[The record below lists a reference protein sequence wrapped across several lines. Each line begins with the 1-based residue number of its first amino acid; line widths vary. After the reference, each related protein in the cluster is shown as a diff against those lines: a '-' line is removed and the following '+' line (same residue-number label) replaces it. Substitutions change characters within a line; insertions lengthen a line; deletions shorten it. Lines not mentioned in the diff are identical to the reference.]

1 LLFVHCRIP
10 TPPNEGISKS
20 LRALTAFCTS
30 KCEVLVEDASF
41 QGGMHQE
48 GRPAMLTSAVLP
60 GPQRMAKKD
69 KKDKQKQESS
79 LRVSGR

>member
-1 LLFVHCRIP
+1 
-10 TPPNEGISKS
+10 
-20 LRALTAFCTS
+20 
-30 KCEVLVEDASF
+30 
-41 QGGMHQE
+41 
-48 GRPAMLTSAVLP
+48 MLTSAVLP